1 MARTIVE
8 MNTLRPALRF
18 LLAILAI
25 AVLALWTGACT
36 GGGDAEAS
44 RRPRQ
49 SPAATAGAVGA
60 SPAETPSA
68 GGGRAAAPAT
78 RPQPACTT
86 TLKVGSDITAAI
98 MGAAPGSTLCLSA
111 GTHRAFNVDK
121 PPAGVTV
128 AGAGEGQSVFPLSGR
143 NSIGIRNAERF
154 TLAGITVR
162 GGSGDGIYAAT
173 AKGLKLLDIT
183 VESAGSGIHID
194 SRSTAEME
202 DITVTGTRSF
212 GLLVRRSSSVNAT
225 RVHVRD
231 SNGIGIG
238 ATDGA
243 GPVSIADSEI
253 TRAML
258 PATAESMVSIGT
270 DRLTLTNVTIY
281 GGSPAGLYVSLTPE
295 VALRGVR
302 VDAAKFGL
310 HIDDGSRAQ
319 LDDVT
324 ISGSGEVGLLVR
336 QGASVTGTNVRVVA
350 NAGAGVSA
358 IAKPGPVILRDSEIG
373 PANGPGLFMGAAGCD
388 DLPPASLEV
397 PECFLKDPQSFIADG
412 RVELE
417 RVTLHDTIGP
427 CLVFFPGTRA
437 DIRDS
442 TLTRCALTGLFAWG
456 AEANVTRTTFDD
468 NAEHALEYR
477 AYPDP
482 RGDSL
487 REASG
492 TIADSVIRNTR
503 PLEGPVLGALGPGPV
518 LGGGILAQRARI
530 DVRNTEI
537 SANRD
542 IGLSYVNGSGGEVAG
557 NRILT
562 NGNSGLCILS
572 GTSVTVRDNVLTGN
586 RNNDLNACG
595 GYAAARP

>member
-1 MARTIVE
+1 
-8 MNTLRPALRF
+8 MNTCLPVLR
-18 LLAILAI
+18 LLIAF

-36 GGGDAEAS
+36 RAEDPEDFQP
-44 RRPRQ
+44 RR
-49 SPAATAGAVGA
+49 SPAAATGAAAAGAEA
-60 SPAETPSA
+60 TPAA
-68 GGGRAAAPAT
+68 GGGRQAAPAP
-78 RPQPACTT
+78 RAQPACTT
-86 TLKVGSDITAAI
+86 TLKVGSDISAAI
-98 MGAAPGSTLCLSA
+98 MSAAPGTTLCLST
-111 GTHRAFNVDK
+111 GTHRAFSVDR
-121 PPAGVTV
+121 PPAGITV
-128 AGAGEGQSVFPLSGR
+128 AGAGEGQTVFPLSGR
-143 NSIGIRNAERF
+143 SGIGIRNAERF
-154 TLAGITVR
+154 TLAGVTVR

-173 AKGLKLLDIT
+173 IRGLKLYDIT

-194 SRSTAEME
+194 SRSVAELE

-212 GLLVRRSSSVNAT
+212 GLLLRRSASVTAT
-225 RVHVRD
+225 RIHVRD

-258 PATAESMVSIGT
+258 PARAESLVSIGT
-270 DRLTLTNVTIY
+270 DRLTLTNVSIH
-281 GGSPAGLYVSLTPE
+281 GGSPAGMYIGLTPE
-295 VALRGVR
+295 VTLRGVR
-302 VDAAKFGL
+302 VEAANFGL

-319 LDDVT
+319 LEDVT
-324 ISGSGEVGLLVR
+324 LTGSAEVGLLVR
-336 QGASVTGTNVRVVA
+336 QGASVTGSQVRVVA
-350 NAGAGVSA
+350 NAGTGVSA
-358 IAKPGPVILRDSEIG
+358 IAKPGPVTLRDSEIG

-397 PECFLKDPQSFIADG
+397 PECFLKDPPSFIADG

-417 RVTLHDTIGP
+417 RVTLHDTVGP

-442 TLTRCALTGLFAWG
+442 TLTRCELTGLFAWG

-482 RGDSL
+482 RGDIL
-487 REASG
+487 REAAG
-492 TIADSVIRNTR
+492 VIADSVIRNTR

-518 LGGGILAQRARI
+518 LGGGILAQRSRI

-542 IGLSYVNGSGGEVAG
+542 IGLSYVNGSGGEVTG
-557 NRILT
+557 NRIHN

-572 GTSVTVRDNVLTGN
+572 GTRVTVRDNVLTGN

-595 GYAAARP
+595 GYAAARS